1 MCGIAVAID
10 WEGAESAVRRLVAG
24 ILHRGD
30 VTDPVISPRRDTAMC
45 TRRLRILDGERAI
58 QPQASPDGRLLVSF
72 NGEIYN
78 HAELRAELVQL
89 GVAFKTE
96 SDTEVLA
103 AALQAW
109 GIDALR
115 RLSGMYAFVA
125 LDATNGDFLAAR
137 DPFGVK
143 PLYLINTGPGFLFC
157 SEIRPLLSAAETG
170 DVMLLPPGYLLTR
183 TKCLPYVSALTAP
196 AAPLVPDSR
205 EDLDWLL
212 SEAIRTRLPPGLPAA
227 IMFSGGIDS
236 TLIAHYARRFRPEM
250 PGYFLGDRGA
260 PDYDYAARYADQTG
274 LDFRLV
280 PFSPQGAETAA
291 LIDDVVAIT
300 EAFEPSVVRGGLCSF
315 LVARAIHADG
325 FRVALCGEG
334 ADELFCGYRPL
345 ELAFAEGREFGDPIR
360 DQCLSLMHR
369 TCLQRVDRG
378 SMHFQLETREPF
390 LDPSIVRYAM
400 ALDAATLVE
409 DVHGEPMGKMPL
421 RQLYDLYP
429 DQLPN
434 SIRDRQKLPFNEGA
448 GFDVSQNESPWV
460 TLAETAISHSELM
473 DGKREFA
480 PFDVTTKEE
489 LLYIRKLAQHMDILR
504 VPHLRGR
511 ATINFPN
518 IRRITDKLK
527 VYAA

>member
-10 WEGAESAVRRLVAG
+10 WEGAESAVGRLVAG

-30 VTDPVISPRRDTAMC
+30 VTDPVISPRRNTAMC
-45 TRRLRILDGERAI
+45 TRRLRIVDAEHAI
-58 QPQASPDGRLLVSF
+58 QPQSSPDGRILISL

-78 HAELRAELVQL
+78 HGELRAELVQL
-89 GVAFKTE
+89 GATFKTE

-103 AALQAW
+103 AALQIW
-109 GIDALR
+109 GIEALR
-115 RLSGMYAFVA
+115 RLVGMFAFVA
-125 LDATNGDFLAAR
+125 VDVRTGDFLAVR

-143 PLYLINTGPGFLFC
+143 PLYLVNIGSGYLFC

-170 DVMLLPPGYLLTR
+170 DVMLLPPGYVLTR
-183 TKCLPYVSALTAP
+183 TKLLPYVSAL
-196 AAPLVPDSR
+196 AAPSAPPV
-205 EDLDWLL
+205 LDRHENLDRLL
-212 SEAIRTRLPPGLPAA
+212 SEAVSRRLPPGLPAA
-227 IMFSGGIDS
+227 ILFSGGIDS
-236 TLIAHYARRFRPEM
+236 TLIVHYARRFRPET

-260 PDYDYAARYADQTG
+260 PDYEYAARYADQTG

-280 PFSPQGAETAA
+280 PFSPHGAETAA
-291 LIDDVVAIT
+291 LIDDVVAVT
-300 EAFEPSVVRGGLCSF
+300 EAFEPSVVRSGLCSF
-315 LVARAIHADG
+315 LVASAIHADG

-345 ELAFAEGREFGDPIR
+345 ELAFAEGREFGDPVR

-378 SMHFQLETREPF
+378 SMHFQIETREPF

-400 ALDAATLVE
+400 ALDATTLVKE
-409 DVHGEPMGKMPL
+409 VHGEPMGKMPL

-429 DQLPN
+429 DQLPRL
-434 SIRDRQKLPFNEGA
+434 IRDRQKIPFNEGA
-448 GFDVSQNESPWV
+448 GFDVSQNESPWL
-460 TLAETAISHSELM
+460 TLAETTISDSELT
-473 DGKREFA
+473 DGRREFA
-480 PFDVTTKEE
+480 PFGVSTKEE

-511 ATINFPN
+511 ATIRFPN
-518 IRRITDKLK
+518 IPRIMDKLK
-527 VYAA
+527 AYAA

>member
-10 WEGAESAVRRLVAG
+10 WDGAESAVKRLVAG

-30 VTDPVISPRRDTAMC
+30 ITDPVISPRRDTAMC
-45 TRRLRILDGERAI
+45 TRRLRIVDGEHAI

-78 HAELRAELVQL
+78 HAELRTELVQL

-103 AALQAW
+103 AALQTW
-109 GIDALR
+109 GTDALR
-115 RLSGMYAFVA
+115 RLIGMYAFVA
-125 LDATNGDFLAAR
+125 VDATTGDFLAAR

-157 SEIRPLLSAAETG
+157 SEIRPLLSVAETG

-183 TKCLPYVSALTAP
+183 TQCLPYVSAITAP
-196 AAPLVPDSR
+196 AAPSGSDRR
-205 EDLDWLL
+205 EDLDRLL
-212 SEAIRTRLPPGLPAA
+212 SEAIYTRLPPDLPAA

-250 PGYFLGDRGA
+250 PGYFLGDRSA

-280 PFSPQGAETAA
+280 PFSPHGAETAA

-345 ELAFAEGREFGDPIR
+345 ELAFAEGKEFGDPIR

-378 SMHFQLETREPF
+378 SMYFQLETREPF
-390 LDPSIVRYAM
+390 LDPSIVRYAL
-400 ALDAATLVE
+400 ALDAAALVK

-429 DQLPN
+429 DQLPI

-448 GFDVSQNESPWV
+448 GFDANQNESPWV
-460 TLAETAISHSELM
+460 TLAETAISRSEFM

-480 PFDVTTKEE
+480 RFGVTTKEE
-489 LLYIRKLAQHMDILR
+489 LLYIRKLAQNMDISR
-504 VPHLRGR
+504 VPHLFSRP
-511 ATINFPN
+511 TIQFPN
-518 IRRITDKLK
+518 IKRITDKLK

>member
-10 WEGAESAVRRLVAG
+10 WEGAESAVRQLVAD
-24 ILHRGD
+24 IFHRGD
-30 VTDPVISPRRDTAMC
+30 VTDPVISPRRNTAMC
-45 TRRLRILDGERAI
+45 TRRLRIVDGEHAI
-58 QPQASPDGRLLVSF
+58 QPQASSDGRLLVSL

-89 GVAFKTE
+89 GVTFKTE

-103 AALQAW
+103 TALQIW
-109 GIDALR
+109 GIEALR
-115 RLSGMYAFVA
+115 RLVGMYAFVA
-125 LDATNGDFLAAR
+125 VDAMTGDFLAVR

-143 PLYLINTGPGFLFC
+143 PLYLINTGAGYLFC

-183 TKCLPYVSALTAP
+183 TQCLPYVSALSVPSAP
-196 AAPLVPDSR
+196 SVSNPR
-205 EDLDWLL
+205 EDLDRLL
-212 SEAIRTRLPPGLPAA
+212 SEAISTRLPPGLPVA
-227 IMFSGGIDS
+227 ILFSGGIDS
-236 TLIAHYARRFRPEM
+236 TLITHYARRFRPET
-250 PGYFLGDRGA
+250 PGYFLGDQSA
-260 PDYDYAARYADQTG
+260 PDYSYAARYADQTG

-280 PFSPQGAETAA
+280 PFLPYGTETTA

-345 ELAFAEGREFGDPIR
+345 ELAFAEGREFGDPVR
-360 DQCLSLMHR
+360 NQCLSLMHR

-378 SMHFQLETREPF
+378 SMHFQLEMREPF

-400 ALDAATLVE
+400 ALDATALVKE
-409 DVHGEPMGKMPL
+409 VHGEPMGKMPL

-429 DQLPN
+429 DQLPR
-434 SIRDRQKLPFNEGA
+434 SIRDRQKIPFNEGA
-448 GFDVSQNESPWV
+448 GFDVSQNESPWL
-460 TLAETAISHSELM
+460 TLAETVISDSELA

-480 PFDVTTKEE
+480 PFGVTTKEE
-489 LLYIRKLAQHMDILR
+489 LFYIRKLARHMDISR

-511 ATINFPN
+511 ATIRFPN
-518 IRRITDKLK
+518 IPHIMDKLK
-527 VYAA
+527 AYAA